1 MPKAPSTLVLKQVA
15 KMASST
21 ATATASSSS
30 SSSATVASFTKPPRQ
45 RKPPPESTPEVIPE
59 YFFEH
64 GLRHIKP
71 YHQTHLAH
79 VKGRWIGK
87 TIPSVFA
94 AEMPRR
100 CSESMVDIVDRLVT
114 AAWFDSEYF
123 SLQVLTFPPFLT
135 NPHRIEPAV
144 PDTEIKI
151 IERAD
156 DYLVFD
162 KPHGITVHP
171 NELCQFNSALEILR
185 RHHNIPKSFHPV
197 NRLDG
202 VTSGIVILA
211 NTADALIRA
220 RFQSKED
227 DESPSKGVATTAAT
241 KTASAFSKEYLCRV
255 VGEFPTTP
263 VTCREPIYQSA
274 GKMSVDPRGKPSE
287 TRLERVWY
295 DASSDSSLVRC
306 FLSTGRQHQI
316 RLHTAYLNHPIVN
329 DILYNRSLASG
340 NESNN
345 DNSSST
351 RFYPPNIPPEQQP
364 YMPLYPDK
372 STPCF
377 KCAEEQDPSHPI
389 PDTSKMKIWLRA
401 IRYTGPDWAFEADM
415 PDWADPSVV
424 K

>member
-1 MPKAPSTLVLKQVA
+1 MPKASSTLMLKQVTRIA
-15 KMASST
+15 ST
-21 ATATASSSS
+21 AATTAAAATC
-30 SSSATVASFTKPPRQ
+30 SSAAAAAASFARPPRP
-45 RKPPPESTPEVIPE
+45 RKSLSAPIPEVIPE
-59 YFFEH
+59 YFFQH
-64 GLRHIKP
+64 GLRHIRP
-71 YHQTHLAH
+71 YRQTHLANA
-79 VKGRWIGK
+79 KGRWIGK

-100 CSESMVDIVDRLVT
+100 CSESMIVEAMKRGDILVN
-114 AAWFDSEYF
+114 DNIVSPDY
-123 SLQVLTFPPFLT
+123 VLKGGERIRS
-135 NPHRIEPAV
+135 NNCHRHEPAV

-151 IERAD
+151 IQQTD

-171 NELCQFNSALEILR
+171 NELCQFNSALGILR
-185 RHHNIPKSFHPV
+185 RQHNIPSSFHAV

-211 NTADALIRA
+211 NTADPAIRA
-220 RFQSKED
+220 RFQGKD
-227 DESPSKGVATTAAT
+227 DEPPCKGATATTPSGDT
-241 KTASAFSKEYLCRV
+241 PSEF
-255 VGEFPTTP
+255 GEFPATP
-263 VTCREPIYQSA
+263 VICRERIYQSA

-287 TRLERVWY
+287 TRFERVWY
-295 DASSDSSLVRC
+295 DAASNSSLLRC
-306 FLSTGRQHQI
+306 YLSTGRQHQI

-329 DILYNRSLASG
+329 DLLYNPDLVSS
-340 NESNN
+340 ESSQDN
-345 DNSSST
+345 DTSSST

-364 YMPLYPDK
+364 YMPFYPDK

-377 KCAEEQDPSHPI
+377 KCAEEQDPGRTI

-401 IRYTGPDWAFEADM
+401 MRYTGPDWAFEADM